1 MVLDHPVNGPKVP
14 VKAIY
19 RVYNAWPTA
28 IAFSDLDAGAN
39 AVLMQQVT
47 LAHEGFDH
55 KLATSIGMSGV
66 SF

>member
-1 MVLDHPVNGPKVP
+1 MVLDHPVTTASVP

-19 RVYNAWPTA
+19 RVYNAWPTS

-39 AVLMQQVT
+39 AVFMQQLS
-47 LAHEGFDH
+47 LAHEGFDM
-55 KLATSIGMSGV
+55 KLATDIGPSGV